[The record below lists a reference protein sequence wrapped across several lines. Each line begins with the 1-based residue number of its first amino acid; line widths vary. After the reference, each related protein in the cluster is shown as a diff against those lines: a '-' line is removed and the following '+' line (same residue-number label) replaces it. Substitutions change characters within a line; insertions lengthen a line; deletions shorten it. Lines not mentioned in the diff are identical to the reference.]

1 MGVAT
6 NRQDRTIG
14 AGRDAQPLATWPTHP
29 TLKAQCS
36 PVTLPR
42 MRLPP
47 EAIFTSTHKNPKPPP
62 KPWKAV
68 GPQTGAAR
76 ARSHTPHFRYTR
88 GRGLAQN
95 NTQTPAEGYNRRAPL
110 SHPPNQTMNLMVGV
124 GTRSEVLAARTCAR
138 PTFTPACVVAPP
150 YRNACPL

>member
-29 TLKAQCS
+29 TLKAQRS

-68 GPQTGAAR
+68 GRKLAPRVPDHTLHTFAILGGGDSLKTTPKLPRRGTIGA
-76 ARSHTPHFRYTR
+76 H
-88 GRGLAQN
+88 L
-95 NTQTPAEGYNRRAPL
+95 
-110 SHPPNQTMNLMVGV
+110 
-124 GTRSEVLAARTCAR
+124 
-138 PTFTPACVVAPP
+138 
-150 YRNACPL
+150 